1 MSSNVNIPMQD
12 KEILHDS
19 LSSQKEITSV
29 YNVFSNEC
37 ASTALRNEM
46 LNILHDEHSIQAD
59 IFNEM
64 QKRGWYPT
72 EPAEEQ
78 KIKRET
84 EIYESKRPER
94 ITGSM

>member
-29 YNVFSNEC
+29 YNAFSNEC

-46 LNILHDEHSIQAD
+46 LNILHDEHRIPAD

-78 KIKRET
+78 KIQNAKQKFT
-84 EIYESKRPER
+84 SQNAQN
-94 ITGSM
+94 G